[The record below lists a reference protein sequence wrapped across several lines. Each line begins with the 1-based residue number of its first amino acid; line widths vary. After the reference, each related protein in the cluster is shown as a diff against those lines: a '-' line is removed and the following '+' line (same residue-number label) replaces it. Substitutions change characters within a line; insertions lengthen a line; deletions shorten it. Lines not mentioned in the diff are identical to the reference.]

1 MRYAVAFRPAA
12 ARDLRELD
20 APGRRRVL
28 AAVEMLRD
36 NPHPPRAELQEGQ
49 WRAYLRVCTGGH
61 RILYYLRDERRRLCI
76 VHVGGRHT
84 GGRPQTDAAGEG
96 GDG

>member
-1 MRYAVAFRPAA
+1 MRYAVEFRPTA

-20 APGRRRVL
+20 APGRCRVL
-28 AAVEMLRD
+28 AAVELLRD
-36 NPHPPRAELQEGQ
+36 NPHPLRAELQEGQ
-49 WRAYLRVCTGGH
+49 WRPYLRVRTGGY
-61 RILYYLRDERRRLCI
+61 RILYYVRDERRCLCI